1 MLERINNMT
10 QEEFEAAVKRG
21 GDLLA
26 SKKIDLIRG
35 GTVFYEYNNN
45 ISADERTAAEFKYQ
59 TRQLEFND
67 YFHLVNWWRK
77 QTGNGARP
85 VVGRMAYMVG
95 DQYVPI
101 DLLKSGSGRTRT
113 ASPCTCR
120 GRCLA
125 PAQKTTG
132 CQAI

>member
-1 MLERINNMT
+1 MT
-10 QEEFEAAVKRG
+10 QEEFEDAVKRG

-26 SKKIDLIRG
+26 SKKIDLFRG

-101 DLLKSGSGRTRT
+101 RPTEKWIRKDKTEARVHTGGVVLS
-113 ASPCTCR
+113 
-120 GRCLA
+120 

-132 CQAI
+132 CQEV